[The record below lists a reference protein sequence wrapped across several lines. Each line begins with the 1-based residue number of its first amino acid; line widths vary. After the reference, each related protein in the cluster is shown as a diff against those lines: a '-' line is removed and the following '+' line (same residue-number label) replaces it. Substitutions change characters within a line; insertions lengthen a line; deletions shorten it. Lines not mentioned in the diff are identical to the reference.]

1 MTTATFG
8 KLYAQAFATL
18 LVLDALWIGVVAKAF
33 YAEQIGFLMAP
44 QPNWLAAALFY
55 ALFVFGLL
63 AFVIVPGVHRQ
74 SPRLAGFTGGLFGLV
89 TYATYDLTNL
99 ATLAKWPP
107 LLCAVDML
115 WGTVLCAAVS
125 AFVVRLHK
133 RA

>member
-1 MTTATFG
+1 M
-8 KLYAQAFATL
+8 
-18 LVLDALWIGVVAKAF
+18 AKAF

-89 TYATYDLTNL
+89 TYATYDLTNQATVKEWPWILTIVDMTWGAVL
-99 ATLAKWPP
+99 ATS
-107 LLCAVDML
+107 
-115 WGTVLCAAVS
+115 VS
-125 AFVVRLHK
+125 CLGYLVGRWL
-133 RA
+133 R